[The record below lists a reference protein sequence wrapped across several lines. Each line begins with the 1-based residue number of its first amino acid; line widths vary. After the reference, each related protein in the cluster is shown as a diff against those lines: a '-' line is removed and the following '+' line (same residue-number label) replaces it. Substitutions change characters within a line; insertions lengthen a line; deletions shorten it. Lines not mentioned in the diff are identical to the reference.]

1 MLLHQFLADT
11 LFIFLLN
18 LLILCLIGM
27 IFDTA
32 LIDY

>member
-1 MLLHQFLADT
+1 MLLHQFLAGYPVY
-11 LFIFLLN
+11 FFLN